1 MKVNCATKPGRNRIP
16 RIVASGRKIEPSR
29 HLWHGLLGSATS
41 LCSHA
46 ERRNR
51 RERATGLELNASKR
65 RYPADSRHRLNYNPN
80 RMSSVLACFLLK
92 SLSAVCLVAVLAV
105 GAEAQKPKPSPS
117 PTPGTEDPQATVKI
131 PIRRVRLP
139 ITVTDKKGQFVP
151 GLTRDDF
158 VILEDKVPQQIETS
172 SDDLSLTL
180 PLYIAVLMDT
190 SPSTAGKLKFQ
201 QESAM
206 NFIQTVVK
214 PRKDRVLFATFDDQI
229 NLLQDFTDKLDLLDK
244 AVYSVKKMGTQ
255 TALYDAIWQFCDE
268 KMRSVPGRRVLL
280 VVSDG
285 EDTYSRANIRDA
297 IDIAQR
303 TETTIFA
310 ISTKAG
316 FLATVP
322 GVEAGQVKDKKDRD
336 LETLAEETGGVAFFS
351 GDMLTL
357 ERSFTKIS
365 KELRAQYLVTY
376 KPSNDRY
383 DGSFRKIDVKLAERK
398 GDLKVRTKHGYKAI
412 ADSVAP

>member
-1 MKVNCATKPGRNRIP
+1 MSV
-16 RIVASGRKIEPSR
+16 
-29 HLWHGLLGSATS
+29 
-41 LCSHA
+41 
-46 ERRNR
+46 
-51 RERATGLELNASKR
+51 
-65 RYPADSRHRLNYNPN
+65 RLT
-80 RMSSVLACFLLK
+80 AFLFK
-92 SLSAVCLVAVLAV
+92 YLSLAV
-105 GAEAQKPKPSPS
+105 IIPAAALSVAAQKPKPSPT
-117 PTPGTEDPQATVKI
+117 PTPEDRQGRVTI
-131 PIRRVRLP
+131 EIRRVRLP

-151 GLTRDDF
+151 GLTQSDF
-158 VILEDKVPQQIETS
+158 TILEDKVPQTIETF
-172 SDDLSLTL
+172 SDDLAQTT
-180 PLYIAVLMDT
+180 PLYVAVLMDT

-214 PRKDRVLFATFDDQI
+214 PRKDRVLFGTFDDQI
-229 NLLQDFTDKLDLLDK
+229 NLLQDFTDRLDLLDK

-255 TALYDAIWQFCDE
+255 TALFDAIWQFCDE

-280 VVSDG
+280 LVTDG

-322 GVEAGQVKDKKDRD
+322 GVEAGQIADKKDKD
-336 LETLAEETGGVAFFS
+336 LLTLAEETGGAAFFT
-351 GDMLTL
+351 GDMLSL
-357 ERSFTKIS
+357 ERSFTRIS

-376 KPSNDRY
+376 NPTNKSY
-383 DGSFRKIDVKLAERK
+383 DGTFRKIDVKLD
-398 GDLKVRTKHGYKAI
+398 GHSDLKVRTKRGYKAI
-412 ADSVAP
+412 ADSVAQ

>member
-1 MKVNCATKPGRNRIP
+1 M
-16 RIVASGRKIEPSR
+16 
-29 HLWHGLLGSATS
+29 
-41 LCSHA
+41 
-46 ERRNR
+46 
-51 RERATGLELNASKR
+51 
-65 RYPADSRHRLNYNPN
+65 
-80 RMSSVLACFLLK
+80 
-92 SLSAVCLVAVLAV
+92 SAVTLVVS
-105 GAEAQKPKPSPS
+105 GQKPKPSPS
-117 PTPGTEDPQATVKI
+117 PTPQPEEQQGSVVI

-151 GLTRDDF
+151 GLTKNDF
-158 VILEDKVPQQIETS
+158 LVLEDKVPQQIETF

-229 NLLQDFTDKLDLLDK
+229 NLRQDFTDKLDLLDK

-268 KMRSVPGRRVLL
+268 KMRTVPGRRVLL

-322 GVEAGQVKDKKDRD
+322 GVEAGQVSDKKDRD
-336 LETLAEETGGVAFFS
+336 LQSLAEETGGVAFFT
-351 GDMLTL
+351 GDMLSL

-376 KPSNDRY
+376 NPTNKSY
-383 DGSFRKIDVKLAERK
+383 DGTFRKIDVKLAQGK
-398 GDLKVRTKHGYKAI
+398 DLKVRTKRGYKAI
-412 ADSVAP
+412 ADSVRP